1 MMEEAEDEESDEIFE
16 VVVVIKVEAARF
28 IAIFNENYSN

>member
-1 MMEEAEDEESDEIFE
+1 MIEEAEDEENDEIVE

-28 IAIFNENYSN
+28 IAIFNQFQ

>member
-1 MMEEAEDEESDEIFE
+1 MMEEGEDEESDEILE

-28 IAIFNENYSN
+28 IAIFNQFQ